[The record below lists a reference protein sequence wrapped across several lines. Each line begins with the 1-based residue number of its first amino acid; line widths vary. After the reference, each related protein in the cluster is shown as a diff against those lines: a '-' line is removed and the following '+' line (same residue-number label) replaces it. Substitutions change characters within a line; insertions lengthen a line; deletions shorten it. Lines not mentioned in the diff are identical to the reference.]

1 MKKTLL
7 YRYKYLYIAF
17 EVKRVEI
24 STYLYH
30 YILHIMTIY
39 SSRFTLATILLFPA
53 NNSIESEFLESRVE
67 AIVYWEHH
75 RSYLLN
81 SIIIRD

>member
-17 EVKRVEI
+17 EVKRVET

-30 YILHIMTIY
+30 YILYIMIIY
-39 SSRFTLATILLFPA
+39 SSRFTPMTKLLFPA
-53 NNSIESEFLESRVE
+53 NNNGEQGFLESRAVV
-67 AIVYWEHH
+67 IVYRET
-75 RSYLLN
+75 SSLL
-81 SIIIRD
+81 SP

>member
-17 EVKRVEI
+17 EVKRVET

-30 YILHIMTIY
+30 YILYIMIIY
-39 SSRFTLATILLFPA
+39 SSRFTSMTKLLFPA
-53 NNSIESEFLESRVE
+53 NNNGEQGFLESRAAV
-67 AIVYWEHH
+67 IVYRET
-75 RSYLLN
+75 SSLL
-81 SIIIRD
+81 SP